1 MMFHGLA
8 VVSADFFLAQHKNH
22 LASEWASAE
31 DFRHLQK
38 VLDKAHGCV
47 MGRVTHDLH
56 PNIKG
61 RRRIVLTRSITAECI
76 TNHHTLFINPLTHDK
91 TDFLEKIGN
100 HSGGDRLC
108 ILGGAD
114 IYRFWLE
121 NHGYTCFDLTIE
133 HNITFG
139 AGIPLFPCQVG
150 HRTDPRDVLGASGMS
165 CGSVRPMNNHGTA
178 LYQFARPLP

>member
-31 DFRHLQK
+31 DFRHLQEA
-38 VLDKAHGCV
+38 LDKAHGCV

-56 PNIKG
+56 PNIKK
-61 RRRIVLTRSITAECI
+61 RRRIVLTRSIAAECI
-76 TNHHTLFINPLTHDK
+76 TNHHTLFINPLEHDK

-121 NHGYTCFDLTIE
+121 NHGYTGFDLTIE
-133 HNITFG
+133 HNIMFG
-139 AGIPLFPCQVG
+139 TGIALFQCREG
-150 HRTDPRDVLGASGMS
+150 NATDPRDAFGSCGMS
-165 CGSVRPMNNHGTA
+165 LAST
-178 LYQFARPLP
+178 RPLNDRGTVLYRLGQPLP